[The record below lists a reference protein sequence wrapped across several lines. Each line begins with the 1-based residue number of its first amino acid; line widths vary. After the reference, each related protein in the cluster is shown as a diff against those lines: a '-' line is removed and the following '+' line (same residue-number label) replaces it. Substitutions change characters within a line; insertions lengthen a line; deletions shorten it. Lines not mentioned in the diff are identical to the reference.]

1 MPVSIRSKLFNPSA
15 NLKVHPY
22 FKDHFHSGQVLSM
35 QTNNSMS
42 TIEYDGLMVIAQK
55 IRDAGSSIKN
65 LKKVIISLE
74 INKIRL

>member
-1 MPVSIRSKLFNPSA
+1 
-15 NLKVHPY
+15 
-22 FKDHFHSGQVLSM
+22 M